1 MVPLSSFV
9 KDGTP
14 SEKPGRILEDL
25 EYAGLE
31 EIAGQKA

>member
-14 SEKPGRILEDL
+14 CEKTGRILEDL
-25 EYAGLE
+25 GYAGLE
-31 EIAGQKA
+31 IIAVQ